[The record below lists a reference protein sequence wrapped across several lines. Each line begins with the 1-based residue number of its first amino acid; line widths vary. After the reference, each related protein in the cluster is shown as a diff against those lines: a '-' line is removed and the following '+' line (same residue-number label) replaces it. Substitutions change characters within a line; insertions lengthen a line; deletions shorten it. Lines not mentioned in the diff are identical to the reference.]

1 MNDSFHGFLPLKKN
15 LVSWFD
21 FNKSLI
27 IKGFLAALILF
38 SPIVF
43 TALGAHSKLF
53 FTLLAPLC
61 LVWFFWLN
69 KKELFWFGSF
79 SGLLWFYWI
88 AFSLYYYDMIWL
100 APLFFTVAFFYY
112 GGLFWLIGFLSERF
126 FWLRILIVCFAFDY
140 LAPLGFDWMRPE
152 MLYSQSYFG
161 ASKLEFLAIL
171 TGIAIVVKT
180 KKIIKI
186 AGILFFAA
194 ALSPASTADK
204 QIPELKI
211 ELVQTSIGQEQK
223 WDERFKRKITEDN
236 IAKIDSA
243 IGDGYDVVVLPET
256 AFPYFLNKA
265 DEIVELLKEKSYEIT
280 IVTGALK
287 LEANSV
293 YNSTY
298 VFQNGQMRIFDKV
311 VAVPFGE
318 VNPLPEFMSKIVN
331 NLFFNGA
338 EDYKTAQKPSDFD
351 IKGVRFRNAICY
363 EATNAKIYEDRPKYI
378 IAMSNNAWFL
388 PSFEPT
394 IQKMLMK
401 HMSVKYGA
409 VIYHSANKSSSF
421 IIS

>member
-1 MNDSFHGFLPLKKN
+1 
-15 LVSWFD
+15 
-21 FNKSLI
+21 
-27 IKGFLAALILF
+27 
-38 SPIVF
+38 
-43 TALGAHSKLF
+43 
-53 FTLLAPLC
+53 
-61 LVWFFWLN
+61 
-69 KKELFWFGSF
+69 
-79 SGLLWFYWI
+79 
-88 AFSLYYYDMIWL
+88 
-100 APLFFTVAFFYY
+100 
-112 GGLFWLIGFLSERF
+112 
-126 FWLRILIVCFAFDY
+126 
-140 LAPLGFDWMRPE
+140 
-152 MLYSQSYFG
+152 
-161 ASKLEFLAIL
+161 
-171 TGIAIVVKT
+171 
-180 KKIIKI
+180 
-186 AGILFFAA
+186 
-194 ALSPASTADK
+194 
-204 QIPELKI
+204 
-211 ELVQTSIGQEQK
+211 
-223 WDERFKRKITEDN
+223 
-236 IAKIDSA
+236 
-243 IGDGYDVVVLPET
+243 VLPET

>member
-1 MNDSFHGFLPLKKN
+1 M
-15 LVSWFD
+15 SWFD
-21 FNKSLI
+21 SNKSLI

-43 TALGAHSKLF
+43 TAFGAHSKLF

-100 APLFFTVAFFYY
+100 APLFFTAAFFYY

-171 TGIAIVVKT
+171 TGIAIAVKT
-180 KKIIKI
+180 KKIVKI

-211 ELVQTSIGQEQK
+211 KLVQTSIGQEQK
-223 WDERFKRKITEDN
+223 WNERFKRKITEDN

-265 DEIVELLKEKSYEIT
+265 DEIVELLTEKSYEIT

-378 IAMSNNAWFL
+378 IAISNNAWFL

-401 HMSVKYGA
+401 HMSVKYGT

>member
-1 MNDSFHGFLPLKKN
+1 M
-15 LVSWFD
+15 SWLD

-27 IKGFLAALILF
+27 IKGFLAAFTLF

-43 TALGAHSKLF
+43 TAAGMESKLF
-53 FTLLAPLC
+53 FTLLAPLA
-61 LVWFFWLN
+61 LSPFFWLD
-69 KKELFWFGSF
+69 KRGLFWFGSF

-88 AFSLYYYDMIWL
+88 AFSLRYYDMIWL
-100 APLFFTVAFFYY
+100 APLFFAAAFFYY

-126 FWLRILIVCFAFDY
+126 FWLRILIVGFAFDY
-140 LAPLGFDWMRPE
+140 LAPLGFDWMKPE
-152 MLYSQSYFG
+152 LLYSASYFG
-161 ASKLEFLAIL
+161 ASKPELIMLLAG
-171 TGIAIVVKT
+171 TAIIIKT

-194 ALSPASTADK
+194 ALSPAATAEK
-204 QIPELKI
+204 EIPRLKI
-211 ELVQTSIGQEQK
+211 ELVRTDIDQGQK
-223 WDERFKRKITEDN
+223 WDERFKRQITKEN
-236 IAKIDSA
+236 IARIDSA
-243 IGDGYDVVVLPET
+243 IGDRCDVVVLPET

-265 DEIVELLKEKSYEIT
+265 DEIVGLLKERSYEIT
-280 IVTGALK
+280 IVAGALK
-287 LEANSV
+287 LDGNSV

-298 VFQNGQMRIFDKV
+298 MFQDGDMKIFDKV

-338 EDYKTAQKPSDFD
+338 EDYKTADKPSDFD
-351 IKGVRFRNAICY
+351 IKGIRFRNAICY
-363 EATNAKIYEDRPKYI
+363 EATNAKIYADRPKYI

-388 PSFEPT
+388 PSFEPI

-409 VIYHSANKSSSF
+409 VIYHSANKSGNF
-421 IIS
+421 IIN

>member
-421 IIS
+421 III